1 MLLQYGCVK
10 VFAVAA
16 PKTGIWANDN
26 LFLWANEAG
35 TWGEE
40 AGGRIVRSGFWVC
53 TQAGRN
59 QGGRCQKLVSDLPA
73 HDFGNA
79 RKF

>member
-1 MLLQYGCVK
+1 MLLQYGCVA

-16 PKTGIWANDN
+16 PKTGIRADGH

-35 TWGEE
+35 SWGEE
-40 AGGRIVRSGFWVC
+40 AGGSIGGSGFWVR

-59 QGGRCQKLVSDLPA
+59 QGGR
-73 HDFGNA
+73 
-79 RKF
+79 

>member
-16 PKTGIWANDN
+16 PKTGIWANDQV
-26 LFLWANEAG
+26 FLWANEAD

-40 AGGRIVRSGFWVC
+40 AGGSIGGSGFWVR

-73 HDFGNA
+73 HDFGDA